1 MSSTPST
8 AATAADTAAVAA
20 RPVRLTRRG
29 RVVVV
34 LALALLA
41 FLAAAAFDRAVSQAG
56 TDAARPATRAITVQL
71 GDTLWGIA
79 VDVAPGTDPRA
90 TIERLRE
97 LNDLG
102 TDVVQAGQQLIVPA

>member
-1 MSSTPST
+1 MSSTRST
-8 AATAADTAAVAA
+8 AAAAAS
-20 RPVRLTRRG
+20 PVRLTRRG
-29 RVVVV
+29 RLVVV
-34 LALALLA
+34 LAVAVLA
-41 FLAAAAFDRAVSQAG
+41 FLAAAAFGRATSQAG
-56 TDAARPATRAITVQL
+56 TDAARPATRAVTVQL

-79 VDVAPGTDPRA
+79 VDVAPQTDPRA